1 MRRLKEKEISDIF
14 KNYTYIIVDSRERDI
29 HIKTTFDQLD
39 VHNIIVKLPYGDYS
53 IMINKCEQY
62 GINEDIRM
70 KVSVERKRSLEEIS
84 ANLAQNKSRF
94 EREMKRCVDDGGM
107 MCILIED
114 SSYEDIV
121 NHNYKT
127 ELKPKSFLALL
138 HTITARYGVH
148 FIFASRKCASLYI
161 YNYLKYF
168 TKEYLKNLEI
178 PEE

>member
-39 VHNIIVKLPYGDYS
+39 VHNIIDKLPYGDYS

-62 GINEDIRM
+62 GINENIRM

-94 EREMKRCVDDGGM
+94 EREMRRC
-107 MCILIED
+107 I
-114 SSYEDIV
+114 
-121 NHNYKT
+121 T
-127 ELKPKSFLALL
+127 
-138 HTITARYGVH
+138 TI
-148 FIFASRKCASLYI
+148 I
-161 YNYLKYF
+161 
-168 TKEYLKNLEI
+168 I
-178 PEE
+178 P

>member
-1 MRRLKEKEISDIF
+1 MKRLKDKEISDIF
-14 KNYTYIIVDSRERDI
+14 KNYTYIIVDSREKDL
-29 HIKTTFDQLD
+29 HIKATFDQLE
-39 VHNIIVKLPYGDYS
+39 VHNIMDKLPYGDYS
-53 IMINKCEQY
+53 IMISKCEKY
-62 GINEDIRM
+62 GIHEDIKM

-107 MCILIED
+107 MCILIENA
-114 SSYEDIV
+114 SYDDIV

-148 FIFASRKCASLYI
+148 FIFVSRKCSSLYI

-168 TKEYLKNLEI
+168 TKEYLNAIEI
-178 PEE
+178 L